1 MIRPQTADR
10 RSPPPPPWP
19 PPLQLPPHLY
29 TCCAGNQLEDGPTRL
44 LDAQR
49 ARQATEEDR
58 RRLKNRVR
66 QLEREGVR
74 VERRIVETRDRVRDV
89 LELQKRNRDRQAEK
103 LRAQEKELE
112 EVVQLRAEQYEAKG
126 VHLRKKNIAQKKLQK
141 EKQLSSAETR
151 EKKQRYQ
158 EERESFRVQ
167 QLVEAQRNMEEIR
180 KAQAQ
185 AQNRLRQKKKE
196 HVSEVKDNYRRR
208 LEDERAVLA
217 KNEEELQRMAEHELG
232 LIEKLKVKQQE
243 QMVAYEEL
251 QKALG
256 LEGEPQGPDEGELGV
271 PGEPDEYTVR
281 QAFMKFDTE
290 GEGRVPRDKF
300 QALLET
306 LGLKLSKQ
314 QVQESEEQLDPE
326 GTGFTSYGDFLMW
339 WNG

>member
-1 MIRPQTADR
+1 MSD
-10 RSPPPPPWP
+10 
-19 PPLQLPPHLY
+19 LQ
-29 TCCAGNQLEDGPTRL
+29 
-44 LDAQR
+44 
-49 ARQATEEDR
+49 EE
-58 RRLKNRVR
+58 
-66 QLEREGVR
+66 
-74 VERRIVETRDRVRDV
+74 
-89 LELQKRNRDRQAEK
+89 
-103 LRAQEKELE
+103 EKEVE

-126 VHLRKKNIAQKKLQK
+126 IHLRKKHVAQKKLQK

-158 EERESFRVQ
+158 EERENFRVQ

-208 LEDERAVLA
+208 LDEERAVLT
-217 KNEEELQRMAEHELG
+217 KNEEELRRMAEHELG

-256 LEGEPQGPDEGELGV
+256 LEGEPQGSDEGELGV

-281 QAFMKFDTE
+281 QAFMKFDTG
-290 GEGRVPRDKF
+290 GEGRVPRDKLK
-300 QALLET
+300 ALLET

-326 GTGFTSYGDFLMW
+326 GTGFTAYGDFLMW